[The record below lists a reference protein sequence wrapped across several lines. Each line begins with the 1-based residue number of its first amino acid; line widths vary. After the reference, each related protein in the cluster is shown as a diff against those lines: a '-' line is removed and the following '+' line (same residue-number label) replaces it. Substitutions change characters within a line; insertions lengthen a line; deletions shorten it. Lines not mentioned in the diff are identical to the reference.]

1 MRWRSVSTN
10 VRYGVPVAL
19 TDLPLDDLRTF
30 RPAVAEPDDF
40 DAFWTRTIDEARAL
54 ASAPTLLPAET
65 PIDQLV
71 IEDLTFSGFGGE
83 PIRAWVT
90 RPRDQMPGAAPR
102 PAIVE
107 YIGYGGGRG
116 IAGERLQWAAAGYVH
131 VLMDTRGQ
139 GSNWGSGGDT
149 PDPHGSDSSST
160 GFMTKGISSPDEY
173 YYRRVFTDAV
183 RAVDT
188 VRDLDFVDADRVSV
202 TGSSQGGGISLAAAG
217 LHPGVLA
224 VMPDV
229 PFLCHFRW
237 SVDRTPDHPYREIER
252 YLAVHR
258 NRVDEVFRT
267 LSYFDGVNFARRIR
281 VPALFSVALMDA
293 IVLPSSVFAAYNQ
306 LASTDAEIE
315 VYPFN
320 GHESGQ
326 TEQWLRQTRW
336 LAERV

>member
-1 MRWRSVSTN
+1 M
-10 VRYGVPVAL
+10 RYGDPVAL
-19 TDLPLDDLRTF
+19 TDLPLEDLRTF
-30 RPAVAEPDDF
+30 RPDVAEPDDF
-40 DAFWTRTIDEARAL
+40 DAFWRRTIDEARAL
-54 ASAPTLLPAET
+54 ASAPILVAAET

-71 IEDLTFSGFGGE
+71 VEDLTFSGFGGQ

-90 RPRDQMPGAAPR
+90 RPHDRASTSKPR
-102 PAIVE
+102 PAVVE
-107 YIGYGGGRG
+107 FVGYGGGRG

-139 GSNWGSGGDT
+139 GANWGSGGDT
-149 PDPHGSDSSST
+149 PDPHGSDSAST
-160 GFMTKGISSPDEY
+160 GFMTKGISSPDDY

-188 VRDLDFVDADRVSV
+188 VRELDFVDADRVSV
-202 TGSSQGGGISLAAAG
+202 TGSSQGGGISLAVAA
-217 LHPGVLA
+217 LHPGIFA
-224 VMPDV
+224 AMPDV
-229 PFLCHFRW
+229 PFLCHFRR

-258 NRVDEVFRT
+258 NRVEDVFHT
-267 LSYFDGVNFARRIR
+267 LSYFDGVNFARRIH
-281 VPALFSVALMDA
+281 VPALFSVALMDG
-293 IVLPSSVFAAYNQ
+293 IVLPSTVFTAFNH

-315 VYPFN
+315 VYPYN

-336 LAERV
+336 LAARA